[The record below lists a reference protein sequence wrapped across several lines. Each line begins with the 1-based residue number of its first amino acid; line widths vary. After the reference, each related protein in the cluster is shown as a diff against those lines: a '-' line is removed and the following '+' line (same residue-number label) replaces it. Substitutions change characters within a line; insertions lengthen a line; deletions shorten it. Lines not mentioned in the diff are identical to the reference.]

1 MLHPN
6 TRPTKFKK
14 IEPTISLSSIS
25 RMDKKQ
31 SSPVDNLC
39 STPQT
44 FGRSFKV
51 HQKIPTPC
59 SWALTWRPLLVS
71 LHLWLARPTSRKSTF
86 LALTTCRLCLNK
98 CLFNRARGWF
108 AMRSFTLWRPLKA
121 TVRWP
126 QASRTSSSAARL
138 ERVTCSPQLQRN
150 LSTLSRWTE
159 SAKMHGIYLNSKF
172 CKII

>member
-6 TRPTKFKK
+6 THPTKFKK
-14 IEPTISLSSIS
+14 IESTISLSSTS

-31 SSPVDNLC
+31 SSPVDNSC
-39 STPQT
+39 STPKK
-44 FGRSFKV
+44 FGRNCKV

-59 SWALTWRPLLVS
+59 SWALTWRLLLAS
-71 LHLWLARPTSRKSTF
+71 PHLWLARLTSRKSIF
-86 LALTTCRLCLNK
+86 LALTTCRLCWNK
-98 CLFNRARGWF
+98 YLFNRARGWF
-108 AMRSFTLWRPLKA
+108 AMRSSTLWRPLKA
-121 TVRWP
+121 TVSWP
-126 QASRTSSSAARL
+126 QASKTSSLAAML